1 VERRVSPEH
10 PSRSQRPA
18 DGDPAHSR
26 LEEVVRIVDSALTA
40 FEAPPGWRV
49 LRSSGRLEARW
60 SGEEGRWA
68 QFSVRLNADPAPRRT
83 GTLFFRRPVGHGH
96 LTVVFDS
103 CDLGEDVVL
112 AACELMTPL
121 QRMLAQAAAR

>member
-1 VERRVSPEH
+1 MI
-10 PSRSQRPA
+10 
-18 DGDPAHSR
+18 
-26 LEEVVRIVDSALTA
+26 RIVDSALAT
-40 FEAPPGWRV
+40 FEAPPGWCV

-68 QFSVRLNADPAPRRT
+68 RFSVRLATDATTKRT
-83 GTLFFRRPVGHGH
+83 GTLFFKRPVGHGH
-96 LTVVFDS
+96 LIVVFDC

-121 QRMLAQAAAR
+121 QRTLAQAAAR

>member
-1 VERRVSPEH
+1 MSPEH
-10 PSRSQRPA
+10 PSLSHGPA
-18 DGDPAHSR
+18 EGDAGPAR
-26 LEEVVRIVDSALTA
+26 LDEVIRIVDSALAA
-40 FEAPPGWRV
+40 FQAPPGWRV

-68 QFSVRLNADPAPRRT
+68 QFSVRLTADPAPRRT